1 MQIWRDTMEILQW
14 VLITLLALIIIRRF
28 LPVKGIT
35 NISVEQVKEKFSDK
49 GVQFI
54 DVRIHLENIKQITGR
69 NSLIY
74 PFQNCQGN

>member
-1 MQIWRDTMEILQW
+1 MEILQW

-54 DVRIHLENIKQITGR
+54 DVRIPENIKQITGR